1 VGESSATRA
10 GDESGMSLTLRVTRE
25 QKHTPQISSFFMT
38 AENAARP
45 AFSAGQVA
53 ILETEGH
60 KPTYIAFAA
69 APEDE
74 GFEFLIKRGSTPNA
88 ASALFEGNA
97 QQVQLKEIVGRGF
110 PVAAHQGSDMV
121 FVAMGTGLAPLR
133 ATLRHVLRQRESY
146 GRLIVLYGARKAAD
160 FCYQD
165 EMQNEWVARG
175 VELRQVLSQPD
186 ASWSGPT
193 GYVQS
198 LLDNLIPE
206 LTNPVALVCGSQ
218 EMMAQTKE
226 RLLALGFAAE
236 KILTNY

>member
-1 VGESSATRA
+1 MALLLKLTR
-10 GDESGMSLTLRVTRE
+10 TVT
-25 QKHTPQISSFFMT
+25 HTPQIASFFMT
-38 AENAARP
+38 PIDGARP
-45 AFSAGQVA
+45 SFSAGQVA
-53 ILETEGH
+53 ILEAEGR
-60 KPTYIAFAA
+60 KPTYIALAA

-74 GFEFLIKRGSTPNA
+74 GFEFLVKRSNTPNA

-110 PVAAHQGSDMV
+110 PVATHQGSDLV

-133 ATLRHVLRQRESY
+133 ATLRHVLHQRKSF
-146 GRLIVLYGARKAAD
+146 GRLVVLYGARTAED

-165 EMQNEWVARG
+165 EMQNEWMAHG

-218 EMMAQTKE
+218 EMMAQTRE
-226 RLLALGFAAE
+226 RLLALGFAPE

>member
-1 VGESSATRA
+1 MTPA
-10 GDESGMSLTLRVTRE
+10 G
-25 QKHTPQISSFFMT
+25 
-38 AENAARP
+38 ARP
-45 AFSAGQVA
+45 DFTAGQVA
-53 ILETEGH
+53 VLEMDAY
-60 KPTYIAFAA
+60 KPTYIAFAS
-69 APEDE
+69 APHEHE
-74 GFEFLIKRGSTPNA
+74 FEFLIKRSVSNNA
-88 ASALFEGNA
+88 RGNVTGALFDPHIA
-97 QQVQLKEIVGRGF
+97 KQVTLQEIVGRGF
-110 PVAAHQGSDMV
+110 PVDDYVGCDLV

-133 ATLRHVLRQRESY
+133 SALRHVLQNRADY
-146 GRLIVLYGARKAAD
+146 GRLIVLYGARSLED
-160 FCYQD
+160 FCYQE
-165 EMQNEWVARG
+165 EMQTAWAAQG

-226 RLLALGFAAE
+226 RLAALGFAAE